1 MDIYF
6 KILLGHEKGV
16 FDKIGFSQIVFYVE
30 ENNRKG
36 KKRKLNPFIIQYT
49 EGYSTW
55 MKVEG
60 LKSACNLYI
69 LREIHQWIAKMFYAL

>member
-49 EGYSTW
+49 EGYST
-55 MKVEG
+55 
-60 LKSACNLYI
+60 
-69 LREIHQWIAKMFYAL
+69 

>member
-1 MDIYF
+1 
-6 KILLGHEKGV
+6 
-16 FDKIGFSQIVFYVE
+16 
-30 ENNRKG
+30 
-36 KKRKLNPFIIQYT
+36 LNPFIIQYT